1 MGWHGPRDGYK
12 SVAEAIADNFKPADI
27 IEQAHSGAPGGGV
40 GWVLLAPHVAKDG
53 APLIVCALV
62 EGGLVKFMATT
73 EGPFYYSV
81 PLAWLDLAP
90 ERAGFNGNDHTWR
103 ESVKQWHAQGR
114 GRALGVV
121 VPSGGVSAD
130 D

>member
-1 MGWHGPRDGYK
+1 
-12 SVAEAIADNFKPADI
+12 V
-27 IEQAHSGAPGGGV
+27 
-40 GWVLLAPHVAKDG
+40 
-53 APLIVCALV
+53 
-62 EGGLVKFMATT
+62 
-73 EGPFYYSV
+73 
-81 PLAWLDLAP
+81 AP